1 MSMALQTD
9 IIFHSLEDL
18 LLQREAKDPQA
29 QFPCDLT
36 ACENIALKMSLSF
49 SKHEG

>member
-29 QFPCDLT
+29 QFPRDLT